1 MKNKTLLFALLI
13 NAAASTI
20 GPAATMDS
28 EQSATL
34 AAYSTAEF
42 TAPLQGQ
49 SVFPTSVGS
58 VGQGDDTTRQW
69 ISQPTVLPTIFVV
82 GESEYL

>member
-1 MKNKTLLFALLI
+1 MKFTTLLFALLI
-13 NAAASTI
+13 NAAAFTI
-20 GPAATMDS
+20 GP
-28 EQSATL
+28 
-34 AAYSTAEF
+34 EF
-42 TAPLQGQ
+42 TAPLRGQ
-49 SVFPTSVGS
+49 SVFPTFVGS

>member
-1 MKNKTLLFALLI
+1 MKFTTLLFALLI
-13 NAAASTI
+13 NAAAFTI

-28 EQSATL
+28 E
-34 AAYSTAEF
+34 F
-42 TAPLQGQ
+42 TAPLRGQ
-49 SVFPTSVGS
+49 SVFPTFVGS